1 MFKTDRPVIPPKQKL
16 CIACKEPIPADAA
29 VCFHCRSPQ
38 TPQKE
43 SGGKK
48 ILGWIGVVTAVI
60 GVITALS
67 GVVGPL
73 KGWWTQ
79 GRQTR
84 TMLATAQK
92 QQELGEY
99 SAALDTLAEVL
110 KNKPGNTQA
119 LHARLDVA
127 MLWIEDMR
135 TPRHDLDEIAP
146 KAKIIF
152 DRLTPILEAGLG
164 TGKDYRAADVVAHL
178 GWLNLLRWRVVGE
191 SGRIEGHIRRA
202 LEMDPAN
209 VYANTMLGEWLLL
222 THDSLDEAK
231 AHFAT
236 ALKTGKAKEFV
247 RGCQLEG
254 MIYDDD
260 AGVRTELIR
269 VANQMRKD
277 GDPIG
282 EDDRSRIHSY
292 YNPTIGGDAEMREVV
307 SAVPPE
313 EAWETYLWANP
324 AEARASAP
332 NTIEGRFI
340 RAHIAEVSG
349 KRDKALQI
357 YRELQTELK
366 DPRVRVAQRVRD
378 AIQRLTQ

>member
-1 MFKTDRPVIPPKQKL
+1 
-16 CIACKEPIPADAA
+16 
-29 VCFHCRSPQ
+29 
-38 TPQKE
+38 
-43 SGGKK
+43 
-48 ILGWIGVVTAVI
+48 
-60 GVITALS
+60 
-67 GVVGPL
+67 
-73 KGWWTQ
+73 
-79 GRQTR
+79 
-84 TMLATAQK
+84 
-92 QQELGEY
+92 
-99 SAALDTLAEVL
+99 
-110 KNKPGNTQA
+110 
-119 LHARLDVA
+119 
-127 MLWIEDMR
+127 
-135 TPRHDLDEIAP
+135 
-146 KAKIIF
+146 
-152 DRLTPILEAGLG
+152 
-164 TGKDYRAADVVAHL
+164 
-178 GWLNLLRWRVVGE
+178 
-191 SGRIEGHIRRA
+191 
-202 LEMDPAN
+202 MDPAN